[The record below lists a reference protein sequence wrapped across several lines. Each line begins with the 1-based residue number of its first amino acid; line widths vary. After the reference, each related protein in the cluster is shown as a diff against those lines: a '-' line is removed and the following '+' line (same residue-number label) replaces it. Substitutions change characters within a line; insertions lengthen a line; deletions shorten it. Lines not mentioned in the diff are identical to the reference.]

1 VEKLNKQGIME
12 ACCYK
17 KKKIME
23 ACAMLTYRSMC
34 NGFCNAIAH
43 ASSYEKNPT
52 VIEHTIN
59 EGLSCHHL
67 FYIM

>member
-1 VEKLNKQGIME
+1 ME

-23 ACAMLTYRSMC
+23 ACAMLTYGSMC
-34 NGFCNAIAH
+34 NTIAH

-52 VIEHTIN
+52 VIEHKIN